1 MNTPESQKTVDSSDG
16 ELARELLDYLAE
28 DSGAM
33 DTLQGI
39 AEWWLLRQRVRMV
52 VRQVERVLLRLTA
65 EGALEAVGS
74 GPTRRYRL
82 RRDDGRAAD

>member
-1 MNTPESQKTVDSSDG
+1 MNTPESQKTADPSDG
-16 ELARELLDYLAE
+16 ELAREVLDYLAE

-39 AEWWLLRQRVRMV
+39 AEWWLLRQRVRRV
-52 VRQVERVLLRLTA
+52 VRQVERA
-65 EGALEAVGS
+65 AAADCGGALEAVGS

-82 RRDDGRAAD
+82 RRGEGRAAN